1 MTVRLKR
8 STDTVGSLL
17 KFKVTINDE
26 KTLKITQGGN
36 IDITLPKK
44 NSVMQVKQFS
54 GKSNKLTVNDGDV
67 VEISNGPFVFW
78 GFVLSLFLVPLATIL
93 LGVDRWIGLALVVIV
108 YLVALQL
115 IDSFKLKK
123 INDASTPTK

>member
-1 MTVRLKR
+1 
-8 STDTVGSLL
+8 
-17 KFKVTINDE
+17 
-26 KTLKITQGGN
+26 
-36 IDITLPKK
+36 
-44 NSVMQVKQFS
+44 MQVKQFS

-78 GFVLSLFLVPLATIL
+78 GFVLSLLLVPLATIL